1 MGDLRSYVLVAVMAA
16 GLTYCL
22 TPLVRAVALR
32 IGAVDRP
39 GGRKMHAIATPTL
52 GGLALFFG
60 FVGGLGLSSLL
71 FPRLFVSSEAAGIAI
86 GASLMVGIGIVDDL
100 KGLSAPVKLA
110 GQILAATTMTFG
122 GVQVLFFW
130 LPAFGPLHEGVISLA
145 PELGVPF
152 TVLLVI
158 VFVNAVNLV
167 DGLDGLA
174 AGLVAI
180 GSCAYFVYSY
190 RTGASGL
197 IAEDSPAPLL
207 SALLFGVCVG
217 FLPHNF
223 NPARIF
229 MGDTGSMLLGT
240 LLAGATITGIG
251 RTTQPQAGDQFALL
265 IPVAIPILV
274 LALPFLD
281 TLLAVGRRMRSG
293 TGIMTADKQHLHH
306 RLLEIGHSH
315 RRAVIIMWMWSAMI
329 GFGTVIA
336 SRWRGPLMWYALVV
350 GLSITLTV
358 TFVLPRL
365 RSIHPLHLRQE

>member
-1 MGDLRSYVLVAVMAA
+1 VGDLRSYLLVAVMAA

-22 TPLVRAVALR
+22 TPVVRVLALR

-60 FVGGLGLSSLL
+60 FIGGLALSSLL

-110 GQILAATTMTFG
+110 GQILAATTMTLG

-130 LPAFGPLHEGVISLA
+130 LPAFGPLNEGVISLA
-145 PELGVPF
+145 PELGVPI

-158 VFVNAVNLV
+158 VTVNAINLV
-167 DGLDGLA
+167 DGLD
-174 AGLVAI
+174 
-180 GSCAYFVYSY
+180 SY

-197 IAEDSPAPLL
+197 IAQDSPAPLL
-207 SALLFGVCVG
+207 SALLFGICVG

-265 IPVAIPILV
+265 IPVAIPLLV

-315 RRAVIIMWMWSAMI
+315 RRAVLILYAWSALLA
-329 GFGTVIA
+329 GSVVALSFTGPRRVLPFFLVVVACGVFGLL
-336 SRWRGPLMWYALVV
+336 SPRWRHRPG
-350 GLSITLTV
+350 T
-358 TFVLPRL
+358 
-365 RSIHPLHLRQE
+365 